1 MKKIKTIILIII
13 MGICLILPIKVYG
26 RAHTSVHSSTHSTT
40 VHSSTPKSSTSSSHS
55 VKSSTPSSKSK
66 SSTSTSTQSSKSTKS
81 TSTSTQS
88 SKSTKST
95 STGKTYTTTKSDSGR
110 TTIKHETVKPKEST
124 TIVNNNP
131 TYYTNYSTQP
141 SYSLSNSIFNYYMI
155 SEIFKDKDKEK
166 DKISEQEIV
175 KALEEKGYTE
185 EEIKQILDEA
195 KTEEKEN
202 KPFYDGWKW
211 YNWTLFIICI
221 LILIGILITPIIME
235 MI

>member
-66 SSTSTSTQSSKSTKS
+66 SS

>member
-1 MKKIKTIILIII
+1 MKKIKIISLIVI
-13 MGICLILPIKVYG
+13 MGVCLILPIKVYG

-55 VKSSTPSSKSK
+55 VKSSTPSSKS
-66 SSTSTSTQSSKSTKS
+66 STSS
-81 TSTSTQS
+81 STQS

-131 TYYTNYSTQP
+131 TYYKTYSTQP

-166 DKISEQEIV
+166 DKISEQEIA

-195 KTEEKEN
+195 NTEEKEN

-211 YNWTLFIICI
+211 YNWILFVICI